1 MDNLFE
7 TNRIQPGETNWE
19 YDKQKDFDPPQMES
33 GWDSESSSTQEF

>member
-7 TNRIQPGETNWE
+7 TNQILPGGKDWE
-19 YDKQKDFDPPQMES
+19 YDKQNNFEPPQMES

>member
-7 TNRIQPGETNWE
+7 TNQILPGGKDWE
-19 YDKQKDFDPPQMES
+19 YDKQKDFKPPQMES